1 MSATHSNSLALVW
14 QVAQFEARHLK
25 ATALAPTHLLLGLC
39 KIVDL
44 DIPALVSNTA
54 PDRDIV
60 LEESLREVRK
70 LRSVFRTAQVDPM
83 LLRRTLRK
91 SQPEPRFQMD
101 ESDRLRRT
109 PEAKRVFVDAEHFAE
124 LNAGVVYPVHL
135 LYACLLAE
143 DDAREAVFASLGIDK
158 NRFLTVAKR
167 QIGLSAMDG
176 PSGSKPPRARWN

>member
-1 MSATHSNSLALVW
+1 M
-14 QVAQFEARHLK
+14 
-25 ATALAPTHLLLGLC
+25 
-39 KIVDL
+39 
-44 DIPALVSNTA
+44 
-54 PDRDIV
+54 
-60 LEESLREVRK
+60 
-70 LRSVFRTAQVDPM
+70 
-83 LLRRTLRK
+83 
-91 SQPEPRFQMD
+91 
-101 ESDRLRRT
+101 
-109 PEAKRVFVDAEHFAE
+109 DAEHFAE